1 MINLKL
7 ANILT
12 DIAEVNK
19 SRTDDRKISLILTIA
34 ARTIRDN
41 PERVDKT
48 FAEGKLKDLVGIQGL
63 PYDLI
68 KEYLETGSIGLY
80 EEIKQKYSQDLI
92 RLMRISGFGKKMLF
106 KTYDTLNIKT
116 LADLKEKLNE
126 GAAIFGVLAG
136 TTSGKDTTI
145 KTYVERFKLSLDYIE
160 SIKGMSPRW
169 EVENYVDE
177 IKNSLYRIKDIET
190 VMAVGSLR
198 RKKSAVKDIDLL
210 ILPYF
215 NGLTYD
221 FVKSEKLLDEINS
234 LDFIK
239 RLIKKD
245 IRQENISGRFGTV
258 FGIEIE
264 LIISSRKNWA
274 VNMLYATGSK
284 KHIKKLETVARGRGF
299 FKGGRIDINA
309 ISKDRPEGIINHSGT
324 SSCPETDTVR
334 FEETIYDK
342 LGLQY
347 VPPELREDMGEIEL
361 SDRHILPE
369 LLTMEDIK
377 GDLHVHSIWSDGLI
391 SLSDMIERIKKF
403 RYEYIAISDHTTSNY
418 YGRGLDV
425 ERLRRKE
432 SYINRLKSRFKDFRI
447 LLGSEIDIRGAD
459 KFDYPEDIIK
469 KMDIAI
475 GSMHSS
481 FLNTRDENTTRA
493 VSAIKNKYID
503 FVAHPT
509 GVVFGNRAPYFID
522 IDRLIEE
529 AARNNKALE
538 INSYFLRM
546 DLNEQNVRKAGK
558 MGVKLVINTDAHRPN
573 NMDMIRLG
581 VDIARRAG
589 LQKKDVLNA
598 LPFEELKAWKSQ
610 RSQV

>member
-19 SRTDDRKISLILTIA
+19 SRTDDRNISLHLTIA

-41 PERVDKT
+41 PERVDKI
-48 FAEGKLKDLVGIQGL
+48 FAEGKLKDLVGIKGL

-68 KEYLETGSIGLY
+68 KEYLETSSIGLY

-106 KTYDTLNIKT
+106 KTYDALNIKT
-116 LADLKEKLNE
+116 LEDLKEKLNE
-126 GAAIFGVLAG
+126 GTAISSVLAEI
-136 TTSGKDTTI
+136 TSGKDAAI
-145 KTYVERFKLSLDYIE
+145 KTYVERLKLSLDYIE
-160 SIKGMSPRW
+160 SIKGMSSRW
-169 EVENYVDE
+169 EVENYLEE
-177 IKNSLYRIKDIET
+177 IKNSLYRIKNIEK
-190 VMAVGSLR
+190 VIVVGSLR
-198 RKKSAVKDIDLL
+198 RKKSAIKDIDLM

-215 NGLTYD
+215 NGLTFD
-221 FVKSEKLLDEINS
+221 FAKSEKLLDEINS

-245 IRQENISGRFGTV
+245 KRQENISARFESV

-274 VNMLYATGSK
+274 IDMLYTTGSK
-284 KHIKKLETVARGRGF
+284 KHIEKLEAVARGRGF
-299 FKGGRIDINA
+299 FKDGRIDTTA
-309 ISKDRPEGIINHSGT
+309 ISKDRPEEIINRSDTG
-324 SSCPETDTVR
+324 SFPETDDVR
-334 FEETIYDK
+334 YEEIIYRK

-347 VPPELREDMGEIEL
+347 IPPELREDLGEIEL
-361 SDRHILPE
+361 AGNHILPE

-377 GDLHVHSIWSDGLI
+377 GDLHIHSRWSDGII

-418 YGRGLDV
+418 YGRGLDA
-425 ERLRRKE
+425 ERLQRKTN
-432 SYINRLKSRFKDFRI
+432 YIDRLKSRFKDFRI
-447 LLGSEIDIRGAD
+447 LLGSEIDIRGVD

-469 KMDIAI
+469 KIDIAI

-481 FLNTRDENTTRA
+481 FLNTGEENTARA
-493 VSAIKNKYID
+493 ISAVKNKYID

-522 IDRLIEE
+522 IDGLIEE

-581 VDIARRAG
+581 VDVARRAG
-589 LQKKDVLNA
+589 LQKNDVLNA
-598 LPFEELKAWKSQ
+598 LPLEELKAWKSQ
-610 RSQV
+610 RIKA

>member
-7 ANILT
+7 ANIFT

-19 SRTDDRKISLILTIA
+19 SRTDDSNISLHLTIA

-41 PERVDKT
+41 PERVDKI
-48 FAEGKLKDLVGIQGL
+48 FAEGKLKDLVGIKGL

-92 RLMRISGFGKKMLF
+92 RLIRISGFGKKMLF
-106 KTYDTLNIKT
+106 KTYDALNIKT
-116 LADLKEKLNE
+116 LEDLKEKIDE
-126 GAAIFGVLAG
+126 GAAIYGVLAG
-136 TTSGKDTTI
+136 ITSGKDATV
-145 KTYVERFKLSLDYIE
+145 KTYIERLKLSLDYIE
-160 SIKGMSPRW
+160 SIKDMSPRW
-169 EVENYVDE
+169 EVENYIDE

-190 VMAVGSLR
+190 VMVVGSLR

-215 NGLTYD
+215 NGPTYD
-221 FVKSEKLLDEINS
+221 FAKSEKLLDAINS
-234 LDFIK
+234 LGFIK
-239 RLIKKD
+239 RLIRKD
-245 IRQENISGRFGTV
+245 IRQENISGRFETV

-264 LIISSRKNWA
+264 LIISSSKNWA
-274 VNMLYATGSK
+274 VDMLYTTGSK
-284 KHIKKLETVARGRGF
+284 KHIDRLEAVARDRGF
-299 FKGGRIDINA
+299 FKDERIDTDA
-309 ISKDRPEGIINHSGT
+309 ISEYRPDKIVNCQDTSICPGTDAICYEEIIYG
-324 SSCPETDTVR
+324 
-334 FEETIYDK
+334 K

-347 VPPELREDMGEIEL
+347 IPPELREDLGEIEL
-361 SDRHILPE
+361 ADKHILPE

-403 RYEYIAISDHTTSNY
+403 RYEYMAISDHTTSNY
-418 YGRGLDV
+418 YGRGLDAKRLQRKTNYV
-425 ERLRRKE
+425 E
-432 SYINRLKSRFKDFRI
+432 RLKSRFKDFHI

-469 KMDIAI
+469 KIDIAI

-481 FLNTRDENTTRA
+481 FLNTGEENTARA

-503 FVAHPT
+503 FMAHPT
-509 GVVFGNRAPYFID
+509 GVVFENRAPYFID
-522 IDRLIEE
+522 LDRLIEE

-598 LPFEELKAWKSQ
+598 LPLEELKAWKSQ